1 MMSKNYIRDSVW
13 DSVYHPL
20 WKTVWNKKESCVQ
33 CSIPTL
39 DAGSIFQPIQNSV
52 RNSITN
58 PVRDVCFETIEK
70 INNE

>member
-13 DSVYHPL
+13 DSVYHHIG
-20 WKTVWNKKESCVQ
+20 KTVWNKKES
-33 CSIPTL
+33 L
-39 DAGSIFQPIQNSV
+39 AARSIFQPVQNSV

-58 PVRDVCFETIEK
+58 PVCDVCFETIEK